1 MQTLS
6 PARVQF
12 ENSAPILR
20 VDNLK
25 TSIGFYTK
33 LLGFEAANWG
43 NSDFTHVSRDRAG
56 IYLCQGSQGRGGAWI
71 WVGVEDVSQLYLE
84 LRSRHVPIL
93 LPPTNYPWALE
104 MRVEDPDGNVIRFGS
119 EPKQNEPFID
129 PS

>member
-1 MQTLS
+1 MQTASQL
-6 PARVQF
+6 RVHF

-20 VDNLK
+20 VDNLRN
-25 TSIGFYTK
+25 SVNFYAHS
-33 LLGFEAANWG
+33 LGFQVATWG
-43 NSDFTHVSRDRAG
+43 NADFTQVSRDGAS

-71 WVGVEDVSQLYLE
+71 WVGVEDVSQLFLE

-104 MRVEDPDGNVIRFGS
+104 MRVEDPDGNVLRFGS

>member
-1 MQTLS
+1 MQTAS
-6 PARVQF
+6 PTRVQF

-25 TSIGFYTK
+25 NSVGFYTK
-33 LLGFEAANWG
+33 LLGFEAAAWG
-43 NSDFTHVSRDRAG
+43 NADFTHVSRDRAG

-84 LRSRHVPIL
+84 LRDRHVPIL

-104 MRVEDPDGNVIRFGS
+104 MRVEDPDGNVLRFGS
-119 EPKQNEPFID
+119 EPKQDEPFID

>member
-6 PARVQF
+6 PTRVQF

-25 TSIGFYTK
+25 NSVNFYTK
-33 LLGFEAANWG
+33 LLGFEAASWG
-43 NSDFTHVSRDRAG
+43 NADFTHVSRDHAG

-71 WVGVEDVSQLYLE
+71 WVGVEDVSQLFLE
-84 LRSRHVPIL
+84 LRDRHVPIL

-104 MRVEDPDGNVIRFGS
+104 MRAEDPDGNVLRFGS

>member
-6 PARVQF
+6 PTRVQF

-20 VDNLK
+20 VENLNN
-25 TSIGFYTK
+25 SVSFYTR
-33 LLGFEAANWG
+33 LLGFEAASWG
-43 NSDFTHVSRDRAG
+43 NADFTHVSRDRAG

-71 WVGVEDVSQLYLE
+71 WVGVEDVSQLFLE
-84 LRSRHVPIL
+84 LRDRHVPIL

-104 MRVEDPDGNVIRFGS
+104 MRVEDPDGNVLRFGS
-119 EPKQNEPFID
+119 EPKQDEPFID